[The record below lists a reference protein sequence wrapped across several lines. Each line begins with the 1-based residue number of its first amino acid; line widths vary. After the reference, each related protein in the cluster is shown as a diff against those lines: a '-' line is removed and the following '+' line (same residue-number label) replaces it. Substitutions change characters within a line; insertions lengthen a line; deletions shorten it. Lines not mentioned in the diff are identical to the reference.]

1 MGSQSR
7 NLVSR
12 SQRRNRKRK
21 RGETFLRGRRL
32 KVLIIHCSIKRKK
45 AATPVVAVAPP
56 ALALLEKLRR
66 PSIHFLLPRLRELP
80 LMTRRLASVALQ
92 KKSRRRGQDE
102 KDLVALFTKRK

>member
-7 NLVSR
+7 NLVRR

-45 AATPVVAVAPP
+45 AATPVAAVPP

-80 LMTRRLASVALQ
+80 LMTRRLPSVALQ